1 MWNILLECVYTT
13 ESEILQI
20 EEAIAIQGNSSFE
33 ERAIVL
39 YKVSSIYIYIY
50 IKVMWL
56 VC

>member
-1 MWNILLECVYTT
+1 MYTT
-13 ESEILQI
+13 KSEILQI
-20 EEAIAIQGNSSFE
+20 EEAIAILGNSSFE

-50 IKVMWL
+50 IYIKVMWL